1 MYKSIYTYLICCL
14 VTTGVAAQVTDTIPA
29 APPADTTATVSKIEV
44 DEVEVIKAFEV
55 KLGEAKRIGLGPKP
69 QPTKPVVNSYDYD
82 ITIVPA
88 EISYADPVIKPLA
101 MSPDAKANVDHLY
114 TKLGYGNTA
123 SPYGD
128 LSFYKQTPEVYDVLL
143 DVHHFSFDNTDK
155 VLHQKMAETN
165 INLDGSYLLG
175 ENTLLS
181 LQSWADL
188 ESRNLYD
195 TTDVLFVSDD
205 AGRKLGRYGA
215 KIGAASAE
223 PTATGLRYRADIGAN
238 YTDYSGVAELA
249 PTNNELLLM
258 GGGEVSQKIN
268 NQLTSYVKADV
279 TLADLTTG
287 SDSKSL
293 LTIDANAGLRYQ
305 AGILN
310 VDAAADVVYSDA
322 GTKVFADAELA
333 VAVDKSM
340 QVFVGVDQEAL
351 QHNLSTTYDRNPFV
365 QLDSTILQNT
375 VIQRYYAGIRG
386 KVLQRL
392 TFSLSGGY
400 EDIADQYYYT
410 ANADQPTLTQQY
422 QDATNIAIDAT
433 IEFAL
438 NQIVS
443 IGGHVNQNFYD
454 LAVTD
459 ELLNVTASEFSIY
472 SRLSLLSDKL
482 RLMADLTVLE
492 AVPFLTNGLADGG
505 DAMYDVSVEAQYFL
519 LKNIAIWARGS
530 NLLDNNYLMHA
541 GYPTVGLQ
549 AHGGVMVKF

>member
-305 AGILN
+305 VGILN
-310 VDAAADVVYSDA
+310 VDAAADVVYSDD
-322 GTKVFADAELA
+322 GTKVFADAEVA

-365 QLDSTILQNT
+365 QLDSTILRNT

-438 NQIVS
+438 NQSVS

>member
-88 EISYADPVIKPLA
+88 QISYADPVIKPLA

-305 AGILN
+305 VGILN
-310 VDAAADVVYSDA
+310 VDAAADVVYSDD
-322 GTKVFADAELA
+322 GTKVFADAEVA
-333 VAVDKSM
+333 IAVDKSM

-438 NQIVS
+438 NQSVS

-492 AVPFLTNGLADGG
+492 AVPFLSSGLADGG